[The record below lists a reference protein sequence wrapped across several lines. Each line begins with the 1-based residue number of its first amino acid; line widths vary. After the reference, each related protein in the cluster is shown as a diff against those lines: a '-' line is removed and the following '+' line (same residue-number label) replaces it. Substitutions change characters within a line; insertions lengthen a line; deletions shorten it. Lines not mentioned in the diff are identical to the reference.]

1 MVAKVILVGVVT
13 ASLMA
18 LVACN
23 SDSSSTPSGGNN
35 NSGSGLSAETKA
47 LGIEDVPASLLTT
60 YSAALKFNRYTQ
72 IKAPNGKSIHI
83 IAQDL
88 ISDNQI
94 VRSRAILTHYLT
106 NLPGSEYGSD
116 KSAVANKM
124 ADNGAIL
131 LLLNGSDDGSNAAT
145 ELGGQPLYQ
154 NEIQVEGGAWY
165 INQNYEEHRDA
176 SFEEILHMMHDY
188 GIGVDQ
194 DSEFIGALP
203 SYQAEIRA
211 AQTTALNDKLWGGDE
226 NWITELT
233 AENSLTQ
240 EYLASV
246 IDAYYGLWGA
256 WTGSETHSMWG
267 GYIAKTRAEISS
279 EDPLAAELMHNKFFH
294 SYLTYNARIDAS
306 FMGDFSLKFNCDIG
320 YSHHSQYLKD
330 VTLTGKLDSNVVVN
344 QLDNNI
350 TGNSG
355 NNGVKFSGSS
365 SQYSIEKQDN
375 GATIITDMVSH
386 RDGINTLN
394 GIEKALFSDSSTAL

>member
-35 NSGSGLSAETKA
+35 NSGVGLSAEIKA
-47 LGIEDVPASLLTT
+47 LDIEAVPATLSTT

-72 IKAPNGKSIHI
+72 IKAPNGKPIHI

-116 KSAVANKM
+116 KSVVANRM

-131 LLLNGSDDGSNAAT
+131 ILLNGSDDGSNAAT

-154 NEIQVEGGAWY
+154 NEIQVEGGTWY
-165 INQNYEEHRDA
+165 INQSYEEHRDA

-194 DSEFIGALP
+194 NSEFIGALP
-203 SYQAEIRA
+203 GYQAEIRA
-211 AQTTALNDKLWGGDE
+211 AQITALNDKLWGGDA

-267 GYIAKTRAEISS
+267 GYTAKTRAEISS
-279 EDPLAAELMHNKFFH
+279 EDPLGAELMHNKFFH

-306 FMGDFSLKFNCDIG
+306 FMGDFSLKFNRDIG
-320 YSHHSQYLKD
+320 YTHHSQYLKD
-330 VTLTGKLDSNVVVN
+330 VTLTGNLDSNVVVN